1 MAEPL
6 SDRDLAA
13 IEERLARS
21 SPGPWRLD
29 ALLMRATA
37 LRLYDLVGSD
47 SHLIACDIHHRG
59 DAALLVQAPD
69 DLQRLLTEV
78 RRLRALLDR
87 ASPEPE
93 PAQPSSAEGQA
104 ASDAPAETARRG
116 QANLRL
122 IRPSRPEPDAPAAAR
137 GRAPGDPGARPPRPG
152 GGETTN
158 ARPLMRSLLADL
170 RNLAAALESAD
181 AEYRTAEAALRESEA
196 LYRTLVEQM
205 PAITYIRAL
214 DEVSA
219 IVYVSPQT
227 TSLLGFTPAEW
238 LARPGMWYER
248 IHPDDR
254 DRVLAEIARSRTT
267 HEPFACEYRMLAQDR
282 TVVWIRDAARVVQDA
297 AGRALCLQGVAF
309 DVTDRKQTEAA
320 LQESEARLLQI
331 VENIH
336 EVFWMTD
343 PTVTQM
349 LYVSPAYEELWGR
362 SRESFY
368 QEPRSF
374 MAAVHPDDRDRVLA
388 SFERQLQGE
397 YTHEAEFRIVR
408 PDGTVRHMW
417 NRAFPIRDAQGV
429 VYRMAG
435 VVGDITE
442 RRQATALLAA
452 QTRVLELIS
461 ARAPL
466 ATVLETLVLLMEA
479 QSPRM
484 LCSIL
489 LLDEEGRLRHGAAPS
504 LPPAYNRAVD
514 GIPIGPRVGSC
525 GTAAYRRE
533 TVIVSDIASDPLWDG
548 ARDVALGHG
557 LRACW
562 STPILAQ
569 DGTVLG
575 TFAMYYREPRDPT
588 PHEMEMIRGAAQL
601 AGVAIEGVRAE
612 EALRQARQDED
623 RLEGVVLAA
632 REMAH
637 LLNTDLQLSSG
648 VLDLLAQRC
657 GDDPAT
663 QALIHQGLGA
673 LGKAAEHID
682 EFQKVARVE
691 TKETPVGPALDLE
704 RSVAPRT

>member
-1 MAEPL
+1 
-6 SDRDLAA
+6 
-13 IEERLARS
+13 
-21 SPGPWRLD
+21 
-29 ALLMRATA
+29 
-37 LRLYDLVGSD
+37 
-47 SHLIACDIHHRG
+47 
-59 DAALLVQAPD
+59 
-69 DLQRLLTEV
+69 
-78 RRLRALLDR
+78 
-87 ASPEPE
+87 
-93 PAQPSSAEGQA
+93 
-104 ASDAPAETARRG
+104 
-116 QANLRL
+116 
-122 IRPSRPEPDAPAAAR
+122 
-137 GRAPGDPGARPPRPG
+137 
-152 GGETTN
+152 
-158 ARPLMRSLLADL
+158 MRSLLADL
-170 RNLAAALESAD
+170 RHLAAALETAD
-181 AEYRTAEAALRESEA
+181 AEYRAAEAALRESEA
-196 LYRTLVEQM
+196 LYRTLIEQM
-205 PAITYIRAL
+205 PAVTYIRAL
-214 DEVSA
+214 DEVPTT
-219 IVYVSPQT
+219 VYVSPQIEHV
-227 TSLLGFTPAEW
+227 LGFTPAEW

-248 IHPDDR
+248 IHADDR
-254 DRVLAEIARSRTT
+254 DRVLAETARSQTT
-267 HEPFACEYRMLAQDR
+267 HEPFACEYRMLAQDG
-282 TVVWIRDAARVVQDA
+282 TVVWLRDATRIVHDT
-297 AGRALCLQGVAF
+297 AGRPLCVQGVAF
-309 DVTDRKQTEAA
+309 DVTERKQTAAA

-331 VENIH
+331 VENIR

-343 PTVTQM
+343 PAVSQM

-362 SRESFY
+362 SCESVY

-374 MAAVHPDDRDRVLA
+374 VAAVHPDDRDRVLE
-388 SFERQLQGE
+388 SFARQGHGE
-397 YTHEAEFRIVR
+397 YTHEEEYRIVR

-489 LLDEEGRLRHGAAPS
+489 LLDDEGRLRYGAAPS
-504 LPPAYNRAVD
+504 LPPDYNRAAD
-514 GIPIGPRVGSC
+514 GIPIGPRMGSC

-548 ARDVALGHG
+548 HRDVALPHG

-588 PHEMEMIRGAAQL
+588 LHEMEVIRGAGQL
-601 AGVAIEGVRAE
+601 AGMAIEGVRAE
-612 EALRQARQDED
+612 EALREARQAED

-637 LLNTDLQLSSG
+637 LLNTDLQVPSG
-648 VLDLLAQRC
+648 VLDVLAERG

-663 QALIHQGLGA
+663 RAMIQQGLEA
-673 LGKAAEHID
+673 LGKAAEHVAQ
-682 EFQKVARVE
+682 FQRVARVE
-691 TKETPVGPALDLE
+691 TKETPLGPALDLA
-704 RSVAPRT
+704 RSTEPARL